1 MPIHPLGFGIPRPQA
16 LDGARHVT
24 GACWSK
30 PIVVVVVAN
39 AGFELR
45 REMEMSI
52 NTLKGLP
59 YTSCIFFFLK
69 NGVAYSAVKA
79 KNTKTTKRR
88 K

>member
-1 MPIHPLGFGIPRPQA
+1 LGFGIPRPQA

-45 REMEMSI
+45 RKAREISM
-52 NTLKGLP
+52 NFQLTLEGFP

-69 NGVAYSAVKA
+69 NGVTYSATET
-79 KNTKTTKRR
+79 KNTKTTKR
-88 K
+88 KK